1 MDLISIALSG
11 KKVNFDKVIKMI
23 DNMVGV
29 LKKEQLDDDSK
40 KEYCELQF
48 DAADDK
54 KKGLQQDL
62 KDLETTIANSK
73 ETIATLTDEIK
84 ALSDGIK
91 ALDKDV
97 AESTEQRK
105 EEHEDFT
112 ELMANDAAAK
122 QLLGLARNRLN
133 KYYNP
138 KLYKAPPKREL
149 SEEERISSNFAFV
162 QINSH

>member
-1 MDLISIALSG
+1 MRGKSPNRVPLDLISVALSG
-11 KKVNFDKVIKMI
+11 KKVSFEKVVKLI
-23 DNMVGV
+23 DNMVSV
-29 LKKEQLDDDSK
+29 LAKEQADDDAK
-40 KEYCELQF
+40 KEYCEKQF

-133 KYYNP
+133 
-138 KLYKAPPKREL
+138 
-149 SEEERISSNFAFV
+149 
-162 QINSH
+162 